1 MKHLTIVISILILFS
16 SCSGNTIYDKPKD
29 LIPKDTMMMLLKD
42 LYLATSSTAIKNINL
57 HRKIS
62 YISLVYDTY
71 KIDSL
76 RFKTSNHYYTSEIDV
91 YEPMLEEII
100 VLLNKEKTQIEEIKR
115 VKDSIFQDS
124 IKKVKAEISK
134 KNKKRTS
141 KKNRSS
147 KKPSLETFFNEDK

>member
-1 MKHLTIVISILILFS
+1 MKNLTIIISLLFLLS
-16 SCSGNTIYDKPKD
+16 SCLGNTIYDKPKD
-29 LIPKDTMMMLLKD
+29 LIPKDTMMLLLKD
-42 LYLATSSTAIKNINL
+42 LYLATSSTAVKNKNL

-76 RFKTSNHYYTSEIDV
+76 RFKTSNLYYTSEIDI
-91 YEPMLEEII
+91 YEPMLEEIL
-100 VLLNKEKTQIEEIKR
+100 VLLNKEKTFLEESKK

-124 IKKVKAEISK
+124 IKKVKSEISK

-147 KKPSLETFFNEDK
+147 KKSPLNTFFKKDN